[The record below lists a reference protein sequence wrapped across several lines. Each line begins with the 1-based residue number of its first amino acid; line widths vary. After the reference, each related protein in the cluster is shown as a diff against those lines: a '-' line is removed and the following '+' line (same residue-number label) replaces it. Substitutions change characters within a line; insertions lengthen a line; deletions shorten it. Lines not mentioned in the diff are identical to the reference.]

1 MLWPTN
7 GHVVELELHGLE
19 LVRIEVDITICNF
32 ESLDGSLAVYG
43 TGASLA
49 RSTTHPVFLLVSH
62 RWILLAR
69 RVHSRRQCKAPQ
81 FLMRLLPSV
90 ACTDTTHDNMGCEF
104 DVTGGETKLQD
115 IWRPK
120 NGRQNIS
127 IELPFPQSSGLDDSI
142 VMLQAGR
149 AIEYTI
155 ELSLMDGGYEIGAT
169 ASLALALV
177 SAHVPRINPSAP
189 GVLHEKPFIY
199 LLRLPSVTC
208 P

>member
-1 MLWPTN
+1 MMRRKQLQVPAAAWLAIWWVLGLQGAQAAPNAEEVETMCAQGETLLVVLWPTN

-43 TGASLA
+43 TG
-49 RSTTHPVFLLVSH
+49 
-62 RWILLAR
+62 
-69 RVHSRRQCKAPQ
+69 
-81 FLMRLLPSV
+81 
-90 ACTDTTHDNMGCEF
+90 
-104 DVTGGETKLQD
+104 GETKLQD

-127 IELPFPQSSGLDDSI
+127 IEIPFPQSSGLDDSI